1 MSLVFNLTK
10 GLLYGIA
17 LGILF
22 GLSIFLI
29 GTVAA
34 GLGFITMS
42 PTLLA
47 GLVFANGIL
56 GGVAME
62 YGKWLKNQHNGGLIF
77 GLANGFL
84 SGVVL
89 GIYFGL
95 AVFLMAGAV
104 FALGWLILT
113 PVQIASLAFA
123 VSILMFV
130 TYEYSNWLDAQAAIQ
145 MSRSGAPGSP
155 SPPAT
160 P

>member
-62 YGKWLKNQHNGGLIF
+62 YGRWLKAQHNGGLIF
-77 GLANGFL
+77 ALTNGFL

-95 AVFLMAGAV
+95 AVFLMAGAI

-113 PVQIASLAFA
+113 PVQMASLSFA
-123 VSILMFV
+123 VCILMFI
-130 TYEYSNWLDAQAAIQ
+130 TYEYSNWLDSQNAIQ
-145 MSRSGAPGSP
+145 MSKSGAPGTP

>member
-29 GTVAA
+29 ATVAA
-34 GLGFITMS
+34 GLGFISVS

-62 YGKWLKNQHNGGLIF
+62 YGKWLKNTHNGGLIF

-104 FALGWLILT
+104 FVLGWLTLT
-113 PVQIASLAFA
+113 PVQLASLSFA
-123 VSILMFV
+123 VCILMFV
-130 TYEYSNWLDAQAAIQ
+130 TYEYSNWLDAQEAMKGTQLATT
-145 MSRSGAPGSP
+145 GAG
-155 SPPAT
+155 PPVT